1 MGAPETDLE
10 KTRRQ
15 VRAGSSAVFHLRQL
29 IADLRTAGHQTK
41 DAERRLAD
49 LEGMQG
55 LREDRLAELERR
67 QRL

>member
-15 VRAGSSAVFHLRQL
+15 VRVGSVAVFNLRQL
-29 IADLRTAGHQTK
+29 IVDLRIAGHQVK

-49 LEGMQG
+49 LETMQG
-55 LREDRLAELERR
+55 LREDRLAELEQTRKA
-67 QRL
+67 